1 MQLPYKEYKLT
12 ETTIKARTSALAKK
26 LKENQVDGII
36 VTAIPN
42 VSYITGFMGHDAWA
56 LVLGKRVWLLTD
68 SRYTEQAKTECPSC
82 KIIQRKKTL
91 AAEVADILKR
101 YQSVKKLAIEDTA
114 TLALFAGIKKQVKLK
129 FKKTTNVIEEIRSIK
144 SDYEIACIRKASNI
158 ADASLE
164 DVIKKMRVGMTESD
178 FAGLLDYEMRK
189 RNSVAAFD
197 AIVCFGPNGS
207 RNHHFPG
214 QRKLKINDTVL
225 VDFGACY
232 KGYRSDKTRTFAVG
246 KVNKIFAKAY
256 EVVAKSQDAAIK
268 SIAEGVALKTID
280 AAAREVIN
288 ATEFPVYGHGTGHGL
303 GLVIHELPFV
313 SHIAKGKLK
322 AGQAITV
329 EPGIYIPG
337 KFGIR
342 IEDDI
347 LVTKTGY
354 KILTRGEQSPELKIV
369 TVKSK

>member
-1 MQLPYKEYKLT
+1 MT
-12 ETTIKARTSALAKK
+12 ETAIKARTAALAKK
-26 LKENQVDGII
+26 LRENQVDGII
-36 VTAIPN
+36 VTSASN
-42 VSYITGFMGHDAWA
+42 VSYLTGFMGHDAWL

-68 SRYTEQAKTECPSC
+68 SRYTEQAQTECPC
-82 KIIQRKKTL
+82 CRIIQRKKNL
-91 AAEVADILKR
+91 AIEASNILKR
-101 YQSVKKLAIEDTA
+101 NKTVKKLAIEDTT
-114 TLALFAGIKKQVKLK
+114 TLAVFAGIKKQVKLK
-129 FKKTTNVIEEIRSIK
+129 FKKTSNIIETLRCVKSDEEI
-144 SDYEIACIRKASNI
+144 ANIRKASNI

-164 DVIKKMRVGMTESD
+164 AVMKKMRIGMTESD
-178 FAGLLDYEMRK
+178 FAGMLDYQMRK

-214 QRKLKINDTVL
+214 PRKLRKNDTVL

-246 KVNKIFAKAY
+246 KVSKNFAKAY
-256 EVVAKSQDAAIK
+256 ETVAKSQDAAIK
-268 SIAEGVALKTID
+268 LIAEGITLKAID
-280 AAAREVIN
+280 TAARKVIK
-288 ATEFPVYGHGTGHGL
+288 ATKFPVYGHGTGHGL
-303 GLVIHELPFV
+303 GLDIHEIPFM

-342 IEDDI
+342 IEDDV
-347 LVTKTGY
+347 LVTKTGCR
-354 KILTRGEQSPELKIV
+354 ILTRGKQSPPLRIIKLK
-369 TVKSK
+369 